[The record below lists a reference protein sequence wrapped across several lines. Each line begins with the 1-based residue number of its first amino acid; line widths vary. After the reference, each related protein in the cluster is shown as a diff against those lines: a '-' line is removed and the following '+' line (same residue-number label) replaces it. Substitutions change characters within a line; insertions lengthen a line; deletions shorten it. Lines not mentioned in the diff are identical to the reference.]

1 MLCGVSQSI
10 AVWRSDPLTL
20 SLFPTFPGG
29 GGGGRG
35 SGPPAVKLS
44 DVISRRA
51 LAVVAKNHVRNWR
64 ELGPFLEL
72 TRQQETEILESY
84 PTNYGLQKRECL
96 EVWKEM
102 KGDGA
107 TYQALI
113 TAAEEAE
120 ERDLADNIRKMT
132 QPQL

>member
-1 MLCGVSQSI
+1 M
-10 AVWRSDPLTL
+10 DN
-20 SLFPTFPGG
+20 
-29 GGGGRG
+29 
-35 SGPPAVKLS
+35 
-44 DVISRRA
+44 VISRRA
-51 LAVVAKNHVRNWR
+51 LAVIARDHVRNWR

-72 TRQQETEILESY
+72 TRQQETEILESNS
-84 PTNYGLQKRECL
+84 TNYGLQKRECL

-120 ERDLADNIRKMT
+120 ERELADNVKKMT
-132 QPQL
+132 QS

>member
-1 MLCGVSQSI
+1 M
-10 AVWRSDPLTL
+10 D
-20 SLFPTFPGG
+20 
-29 GGGGRG
+29 
-35 SGPPAVKLS
+35 
-44 DVISRRA
+44 DVISRKA
-51 LAVVAKNHVRNWR
+51 LAVTARDHVRNWR

-72 TRQQETEILESY
+72 TRQQETEIMESNS
-84 PTNYGLQKRECL
+84 TNYGLQKRECL

-120 ERDLADNIRKMT
+120 ERELADNIKKMT
-132 QPQL
+132 QS